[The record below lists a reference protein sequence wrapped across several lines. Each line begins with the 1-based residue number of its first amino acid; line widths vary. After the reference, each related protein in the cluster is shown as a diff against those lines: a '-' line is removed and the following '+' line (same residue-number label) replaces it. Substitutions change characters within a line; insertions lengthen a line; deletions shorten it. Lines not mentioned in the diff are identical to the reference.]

1 MNKKK
6 KIRLSDIAEKLNI
19 STVTVSKALANKDG
33 VGDDLRKQIKDLAY
47 EMGYQT
53 KKENTSGFDN
63 TDNGTGNIGIL
74 IPNKFFT
81 RTSSYYWYL
90 FNFISQEL
98 LSRKYYSIMEL
109 ITYEDEENLNLPHMI
124 NDKKVDGL
132 IILGQVSNA
141 YLEAIHSH
149 YDNFILL
156 DFYTNSMY
164 YDSVS
169 DDNYYCSY
177 MLTNYVIANGHEK
190 IRFVGNIGA
199 TTSIQDR
206 YMGFLKAM
214 MENGLDSPVTDT
226 IDDRDEKGISID
238 LKLPFDNMPTA
249 FVCNCD
255 ETAARL
261 INTLNENG
269 YRVPEDISVTGFDN
283 YLTQNKLNIGLTTV
297 FIKPED
303 TAKVAADLILDKING
318 REYIKGRHLISGNII
333 IRDSVRKL

>member
-1 MNKKK
+1 MDQKKK
-6 KIRLSDIAEKLNI
+6 VRLSDIAEKLNI
-19 STVTVSKALANKDG
+19 SAVTVSKALSNKDG

-53 KKENTSGFDN
+53 KKDNGSGSDDSD
-63 TDNGTGNIGIL
+63 TGTGNIGIL

-81 RTSSYYWYL
+81 MTSSYYWYL

-109 ITYEDEENLNLPHMI
+109 ISSEDEENLNLPHML
-124 NDKKVDGL
+124 NDKKVDGI
-132 IILGQVSNA
+132 IILGQVGNS

-156 DFYTNSMY
+156 DFYTNSMH

-177 MLTNYVIANGHEK
+177 MLTNYVISQGHKK
-190 IRFVGNIGA
+190 IRFVGNVSA

-206 YMGFLKAM
+206 YMGFQKAM
-214 MENGLDSPVTDT
+214 IENNLSSPLAEA
-226 IDDRDEKGISID
+226 IDDRNEKGSDIE
-238 LKLPFDNMPTA
+238 LQLPLDNMPTA
-249 FVCNCD
+249 FICNCD

-261 INTLNENG
+261 INTLNEKG
-269 YRVPEDISVTGFDN
+269 FKVPEDISVTGFDN
-283 YLTQNKLNIGLTTV
+283 YLTQNKIDIGLTTV

-303 TAKVAADLILDKING
+303 TAKVASDLILNKING
-318 REYIKGRHLISGNII
+318 RDYIKGRHLISGNLI

>member
-1 MNKKK
+1 MDQKKK
-6 KIRLSDIAEKLNI
+6 VRLSDIAEKLNI
-19 STVTVSKALANKDG
+19 SAVTVSKALSNKDG

-53 KKENTSGFDN
+53 KKDNGSGADDSD
-63 TDNGTGNIGIL
+63 TGTGNIGIL

-81 RTSSYYWYL
+81 MTSSYYWYL

-109 ITYEDEENLNLPHMI
+109 ISSEDEENLNLPHML
-124 NDKKVDGL
+124 NDKKVDGI
-132 IILGQVSNA
+132 IILGQVSNT
-141 YLEAIHSH
+141 YLEAVHSH

-156 DFYTNSMY
+156 DFYTNSMH

-177 MLTNYVIANGHEK
+177 MLTNYVISQGHKK
-190 IRFVGNIGA
+190 IRFVGNINA

-206 YMGFLKAM
+206 YMGFQKAM
-214 MENGLDSPVTDT
+214 IENNLSSSLTET
-226 IDDRDEKGISID
+226 IDDRNEKGNIIE
-238 LKLPFDNMPTA
+238 LKLPLDNMPTA
-249 FVCNCD
+249 FICNCD

-261 INTLNENG
+261 INTLTEKG
-269 YRVPEDISVTGFDN
+269 FKVPEDISVTGFDN
-283 YLTQNKLNIGLTTV
+283 YLTQNKIDIGLTTV

-303 TAKVAADLILDKING
+303 TAKVASDLILNKING
-318 REYIKGRHLISGNII
+318 RDYIKGRHLISGNLI